1 MSNSPSDLSYAVSLV
16 SDIWDGIWNAVTSS
30 WWLTAFVVLGL
41 AGGLATIII
50 NLVLSFQPNYRDG
63 IGIWG
68 LSGSLRRRIV
78 ERREEKEKEKK
89 KQKKKELLAADEELV
104 TIDEARYWRNRYYG
118 SRRYRYGNYRK
129 IDYIHTN
136 PPPSSGRSYD
146 VDVSVDD

>member
-16 SDIWDGIWNAVTSS
+16 SDIWDGIWNVVCSS
-30 WWLTAFVVLGL
+30 WWLMAFVVLGL

-68 LSGSLRRRIV
+68 LSGSLRRRV
-78 ERREEKEKEKK
+78 LERRKE
-89 KQKKKELLAADEELV
+89 KKKELLAADADLV
-104 TIDEARYWRNRYYG
+104 TVDDVQYHRNLRRYYA
-118 SRRYRYGNYRK
+118 SRRELKNVPNHLGNSRK
-129 IDYIHTN
+129 IDHIHTN
-136 PPPSSGRSYD
+136 PPPSSGRFYD